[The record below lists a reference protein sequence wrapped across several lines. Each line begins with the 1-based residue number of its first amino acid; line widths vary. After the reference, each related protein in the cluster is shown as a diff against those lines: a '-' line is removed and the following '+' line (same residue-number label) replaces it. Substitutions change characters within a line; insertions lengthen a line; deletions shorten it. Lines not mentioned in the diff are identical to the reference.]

1 MAQQVSHNPETPDSI
16 ARAKSAR
23 DAERRRIEGL
33 TGLWIQDNGLV
44 TTRAYI
50 IGCPRVGCAFAASAR
65 NEGRATRGLVSHMVK
80 AHHAQEQHS

>member
-1 MAQQVSHNPETPDSI
+1 MALQDNTETPDSI
-16 ARAKSAR
+16 ARAKADR

-33 TGLWIQDNGLV
+33 TGLRIQDNGLV

-65 NEGRATRGLVSHMVK
+65 NEGRAIKGIVSHLVK
-80 AHHAQEQHS
+80 AHAKAVR